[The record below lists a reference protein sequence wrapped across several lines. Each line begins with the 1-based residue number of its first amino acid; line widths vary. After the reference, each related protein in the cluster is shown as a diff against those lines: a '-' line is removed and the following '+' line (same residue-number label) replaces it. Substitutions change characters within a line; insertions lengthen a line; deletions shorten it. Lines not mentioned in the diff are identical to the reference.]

1 MKLISWNIQ
10 WCRGVD
16 GRVDPARIARTVKE
30 MADAD
35 AICFQEVARNY
46 PALPG
51 SKGEDQFALLAAEFP
66 GYTPIAGIAVDV
78 AGSADVIPIRNK
90 SETRRR
96 AADSA
101 IARQGEVDKVSD
113 LLRIGIR
120 RQFGNLLLSRLP
132 VRQAYRHL
140 LPWPADPAHA
150 DMQRVAIE
158 AVLESEDGPL
168 RVTTTHLAYYSLRQR
183 AAQIE
188 ALRDLHAQAHAH
200 EQPPQTADAEHGP
213 FHWLGK
219 PSAGI
224 VTGDFNCEPHSA
236 EHARMLAPFDEGT
249 PAFHDAWQ
257 AMHPGR
263 PHATTIGLYDRAQW
277 PQPFCCDFMFVSA
290 DLAPRIRGYEINLET
305 RASDHQP
312 ALLTLA

>member
-35 AICFQEVARNY
+35 TICFQEVARKY

-78 AGSADVIPIRNK
+78 AG
-90 SETRRR
+90 
-96 AADSA
+96 AAGLVGD
-101 IARQGEVDKVSD
+101 
-113 LLRIGIR
+113 R

-168 RVTTTHLAYYSLRQR
+168 RVTTTHLAYYSLPQR
-183 AAQIE
+183 LAQIE

-200 EQPPQTADAEHGP
+200 AQPPQTVDAEHGP

-236 EHARMLAPFDEGT
+236 EHARMLAPFDDGT

-257 AMHPGR
+257 VAHPGR
-263 PHATTIGLYDRAQW
+263 PHATTIGLYDREQW

-305 RASDHQP
+305 QASDHQP
-312 ALLTLA
+312 ALLTLE